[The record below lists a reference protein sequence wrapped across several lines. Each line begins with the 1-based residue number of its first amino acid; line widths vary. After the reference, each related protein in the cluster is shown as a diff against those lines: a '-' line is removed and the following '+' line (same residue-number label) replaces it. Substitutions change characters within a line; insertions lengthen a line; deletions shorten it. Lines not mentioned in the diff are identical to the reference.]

1 MSVGLRSCLSL
12 LLLAWATVLAAQA
25 PSLPRDDGYQHL
37 GVASCSSAGCHGDQV
52 YGAGAGPVVGQ
63 NEVLIWKS
71 VGMAGAHSRAYA
83 LLNSELGQRI
93 ARNLG
98 MTDAREEAACLDC
111 HANNVPPEQRG
122 RRFQLSDG
130 VSCEAC
136 HGGAENWLAYHRLG
150 AGHAKNIERG
160 LYPTADPVARATLC
174 ASCHQGREE
183 NAQFVS
189 HELMGAGHPQL
200 HFELQRYTN
209 WQAHHQIDADYRE
222 RKPVPPAAQVW
233 ALGQILSAQR
243 QLSLVGSDRATGL
256 NSFPEFSLYDC
267 QACHQPLGEGLQGL
281 DWSPHP
287 LRQQPSGA
295 PVLQDAALLML
306 RSLVRV
312 QSPQTVR
319 EFDALLQQWHAQPGL
334 PGQPAEAR
342 QALLAK
348 LQTLQVHTLQQP
360 PAPAALLQVLLEP
373 RFITLLHEWSAGQ
386 QWLHAV
392 EVLLPLLSP
401 DVPEIAADT
410 LAKLQ
415 ARLQSASGYSA
426 SRLVAESGP
435 LRRWLAQQQDG
446 RP

>member
-1 MSVGLRSCLSL
+1 MKPCLRPGLGIV
-12 LLLAWATVLAAQA
+12 LLAWTALATAQA
-25 PSLPRDDGYQHL
+25 PQLPRDDGYQHL

-71 VGMAGAHSRAYA
+71 AGMAGAHSRAYA
-83 LLNSELGQRI
+83 VLNSELGQRI

-98 MTDAREEAACLDC
+98 MTDARAEAACLDC
-111 HANNVPPEQRG
+111 HANNVPTEQRG
-122 RRFQLSDG
+122 RRFQISDG
-130 VSCEAC
+130 VSCESC

-160 LYPTADPVARATLC
+160 LYPTADPVARAKLC

-200 HFELQRYTN
+200 QFELQRYTQ
-209 WQAHHQIDADYRE
+209 WQAHHQVDDDYRE
-222 RKPVPPAAQVW
+222 RKPVPAEAQVW

-243 QLSLVGSDRATGL
+243 QLELIGSTRATGHAG
-256 NSFPEFSLYDC
+256 FPEFSLYDC

-306 RSLVRV
+306 RSLVTV
-312 QSPQTVR
+312 QAPGELR
-319 EFDALLQQWHAQPGL
+319 DFDALLQRWHAQPGL

-348 LQTLQVHTLQQP
+348 LQTLQIETLQQP
-360 PAPAALLQVLLEP
+360 PAPAALLQALLQP
-373 RFITLLHEWSAGQ
+373 GFITLLHDWSAGQ

-392 EVLLPLLSP
+392 ETLLPP
-401 DVPEIAADT
+401 
-410 LAKLQ
+410 
-415 ARLQSASGYSA
+415 QSAEVSEPPTETLVRLRDRVRSATGYSA
-426 SRLVAESGP
+426 QRLVAESVP
-435 LRRWLAQQQDG
+435 LRRWLAQQQA
-446 RP
+446 PTQ